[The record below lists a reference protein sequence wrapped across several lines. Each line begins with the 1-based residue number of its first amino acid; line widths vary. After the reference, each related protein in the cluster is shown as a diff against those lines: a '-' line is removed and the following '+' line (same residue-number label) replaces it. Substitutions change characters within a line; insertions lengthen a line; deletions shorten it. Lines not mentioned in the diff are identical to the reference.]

1 MFLVAF
7 IFSAAA
13 VVFKESNSLSL
24 SSQRFFHAFYTRE
37 RREALLTVLRE
48 SSTTTKREPTALETS
63 LG

>member
-24 SSQRFFHAFYTRE
+24 LATILSCILHERE
-37 RREALLTVLRE
+37 KRGTFD
-48 SSTTTKREPTALETS
+48 STTRVLQKGSQLHLKRRLAEF
-63 LG
+63 